1 MYYQETLQP
10 EGWHGHKNEEQFKA
24 ALALSLRSVSKPR
37 LCHLPAVWLPL
48 LVEVRLPQ
56 GAVQIGD

>member
-1 MYYQETLQP
+1 MYCQETLQP
-10 EGWHGHKNEEQFKA
+10 EGRHGHKIEEQFKA

-37 LCHLPAVWLPL
+37 LCHLPAMWLPS

-56 GAVQIGD
+56 GAVQTGD